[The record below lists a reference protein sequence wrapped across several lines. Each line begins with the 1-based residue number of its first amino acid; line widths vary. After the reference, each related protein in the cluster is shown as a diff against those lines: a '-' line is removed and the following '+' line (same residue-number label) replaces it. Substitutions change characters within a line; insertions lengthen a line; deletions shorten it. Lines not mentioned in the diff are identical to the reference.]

1 MERALGSWPGML
13 FGNRWINIV
22 CGLMIGLCLQGQ
34 ALAQEDW
41 RSSRSKTML
50 VFQGSGTAPIAEF
63 QIPLNKPI
71 SDQETTTLTAA
82 DLGPITLR
90 NAGGQ
95 TFDISR
101 YRWKLDSASRL
112 YLGQSGYKSLIAV
125 YQYGDTSQYSLR
137 LNCRTRKEVVNCAMD
152 GNGPLF
158 DDEAVAKGSF
168 NIGSGSLVAQV
179 PNDRPGT
186 LPPSPSTP
194 STGVTTRLPRVNGIN
209 LQDVQIIPA
218 EKQADPELERAIL
231 TNYFSGAGGE
241 TRYFYNRIDLNGD
254 NSPETIVYLVGRTA
268 CEAGGC
274 TTLIFQSDRGSQY
287 RLVSQMNQ
295 INQPIIVSD
304 NRSNR
309 WKDLVTY
316 VASGGTQS
324 GYRLLRYDGRS
335 YPSTPSTQPGLANP
349 TSVRGIAVIGD
360 RIQPDTS
367 APVLGQGSSRGNP
380 PSNGPNNGN
389 YPPPPPANDEQPI
402 ASGGQSS
409 AYRRGYELG
418 QLDAKQSVLR
428 NATRHRTEY
437 DPASEGEFRRGYDN
451 GYSNYASSNL
461 GTSSGDTTTSST
473 GTGGSWNN
481 GSGNRNGDRQEDWG
495 NPGNPGS
502 SRDDDNTDDTANDP
516 GDRPVQGNGDQYQ
529 GQGTLVV
536 SPTSNQGQPER
547 YVLNRIQIES
557 GSRARLLLY
566 TSNQSETIELLGQLE
581 SKFNEKS
588 MILSSV
594 DGAPARGTVLIGSN
608 GSLRTT
614 NPIVVDS
621 EDSEISVDFRPN

>member
-13 FGNRWINIV
+13 FGNRWLNIA
-22 CGLMIGLCLQGQ
+22 CGLMIGLCLQSQ
-34 ALAQEDW
+34 ALAQEEW

-50 VFQGSGTAPIAEF
+50 VFQSSGTAPIAEF
-63 QIPLNKPI
+63 QIPLNRPI
-71 SDQETTTLTAA
+71 SDQETTTLTAT

-90 NAGGQ
+90 NVGGQ
-95 TFDISR
+95 TFDITR
-101 YRWKLDSASRL
+101 YRWKLDSSSRL

-137 LNCRTRKEVVNCAMD
+137 LNCRTRKELVNCAMD

-158 DDEAVAKGSF
+158 DDEAVTKGSF

-179 PNDRPGT
+179 PSDRPGT
-186 LPPSPSTP
+186 LPSSPGAA
-194 STGVTTRLPRVNGIN
+194 TGVTTRLPRVNGIN

-218 EKQADPELERAIL
+218 EKQADPALEQAIL
-231 TNYFSGAGGE
+231 ANYFGGAGGE
-241 TRYFYNRIDLNGD
+241 TRYFYNRIDLNSD

-316 VASGGTQS
+316 VAGGGTQS

-335 YPSTPSTQPGLANP
+335 YPSTPSAQPGLANP
-349 TSVRGIAVIGD
+349 TSVRGTAVIGD

-367 APVLGQGSSRGNP
+367 APVLGQGSGMGNP

-389 YPPPPPANDEQPI
+389 YPPPPPVEDQQPI
-402 ASGGQSS
+402 ASGSQSS

-418 QLDAKQSVLR
+418 QLDAKQNILR
-428 NATRHRTEY
+428 NAARHRTEY

-451 GYSNYASSNL
+451 GYSNYAS
-461 GTSSGDTTTSST
+461 GSGGTTTSST

-481 GSGNRNGDRQEDWG
+481 GNSNRNGDRQDDWG
-495 NPGNPGS
+495 NPGS
-502 SRDDDNTDDTANDP
+502 SQDDDDTATDP
-516 GDRPVQGNGDQYQ
+516 GDRPVRGNGDQYQ

-536 SPTSNQGQPER
+536 SPLSTQGQPER

-566 TSNQSETIELLGQLE
+566 TTNQSETIELLGQLE
-581 SKFNEKS
+581 SRFNGKS
-588 MILSSV
+588 MVLSSV